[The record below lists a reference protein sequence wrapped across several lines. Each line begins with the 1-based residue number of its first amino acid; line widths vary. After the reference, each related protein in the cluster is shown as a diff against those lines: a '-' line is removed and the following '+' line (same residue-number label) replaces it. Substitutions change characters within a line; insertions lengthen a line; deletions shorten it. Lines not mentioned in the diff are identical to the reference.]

1 MKKDFTLFIM
11 ASIDDFF
18 KALGNDT
25 GLREKVGNAPSAA
38 EAVKVAAAAGFSIT
52 EQELIDAYKS
62 RMSEM
67 TVEQLSSVAGG
78 KAGGDTNKNSTCCG
92 WGAGGKK
99 KG

>member
-1 MKKDFTLFIM
+1 M

-18 KALGNDT
+18 KALGNDS
-25 GLREKVGNAPSAA
+25 GLRDKVSSAPSAS

-67 TVEQLSSVAGG
+67 TEEQLSSVAGG
-78 KAGGDTNKNSTCCG
+78 KSDSNKNSSCC
-92 WGAGGKK
+92 KK
-99 KG
+99 S

>member
-1 MKKDFTLFIM
+1 M

-25 GLREKVGNAPSAA
+25 GLRDKVGNAPSAA

-67 TVEQLSSVAGG
+67 TEEQLSSVAGG
-78 KAGGDTNKNSTCCG
+78 KSDSNNKSSCC
-92 WGAGGKK
+92 KK
-99 KG
+99 S